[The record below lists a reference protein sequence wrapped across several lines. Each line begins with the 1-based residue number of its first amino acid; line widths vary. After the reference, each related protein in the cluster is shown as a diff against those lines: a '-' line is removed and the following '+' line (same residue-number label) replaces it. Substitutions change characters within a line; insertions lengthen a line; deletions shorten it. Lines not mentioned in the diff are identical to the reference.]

1 MVYGGEQKSKF
12 VEIGR
17 RDDLWEVREK
27 TVTTPESLVY
37 VLMGMRVKAVDKLR
51 SHLSH

>member
-17 RDDLWEVREK
+17 RDYLREVREK
-27 TVTTPESLVY
+27 TGTTPESLVY
-37 VLMGMRVKAVDKLR
+37 VLMGMRVQAVDKLR
-51 SHLSH
+51 LHLSH